1 MAAVEALKKA
11 ADQGNAVAQYNL
23 GTMVCQLLRIP
34 NALQT
39 SAHLLA
45 LNLLLLLIAWS
56 QAAMR
61 QFTTELLVWAN
72 RCTAYERRGRT
83 P

>member
-39 SAHLLA
+39 SAHLFA
-45 LNLLLLLIAWS
+45 LNLLLLLIA
-56 QAAMR
+56 
-61 QFTTELLVWAN
+61 
-72 RCTAYERRGRT
+72 
-83 P
+83 